1 MIVRVRPEDI
11 PAFFEK
17 SADRLHRECYVL
29 AEDGH
34 NTQIRLSAS
43 AGGLPYVRV
52 FNNGFLISSVSTD
65 DDEALVEKVSAMYD
79 IFLGK
84 GWDAEDDE
92 DASAAFED
100 LDAAYERDDALRLAF
115 YDFLCTVVEDEELIY
130 DGGYDEE
137 IEAIMDEVLQKV
149 SDLGLPVRRPTPIE
163 EEDGMYTIIQYP
175 YGKDD

>member
-1 MIVRVRPEDI
+1 MIVRVRPEEI
-11 PAFFEK
+11 PEFFEK
-17 SADRLHRECYVL
+17 YAGRLHRESYVV
-29 AEDGH
+29 AENGH
-34 NTQIRLSAS
+34 NTQIRLSVG
-43 AGGLPYVRV
+43 AGELPYIRV
-52 FNNGFLISSVSTD
+52 FNCGFLISSCSTE
-65 DDEALVEKVSAMYD
+65 DEEELVEKVSAMYD

-84 GWDAEDDE
+84 DWDAEDDE
-92 DASAAFED
+92 DASVAFED

-149 SDLGLPVRRPTPIE
+149 ADLGLPVRRPTPIE
-163 EEDGMYTIIQYP
+163 EEDGTYTIIQYP